1 MIKDFSLQEATY
13 QIRDCYNSMKEVF
26 PFIKDNQ
33 LWKGLRRH
41 KWISLLTLISSI
53 LITYILVC
61 NCIDFFSAGSLEK
74 GVVDIKLGEEIDE
87 EKISKL
93 KEAGKSLLLTGG
105 WKYLFLI
112 VFEVVIFFF
121 ATQTL
126 GILKD
131 IKISPTF
138 KQFLQAERRMIK
150 VMIRNFITAIL
161 ISIPIHIVF
170 GILSMDS
177 LIHITMFFIH
187 AYFIGLA
194 FLDNYYEQFEINI
207 KESSNRIYNHRYAST
222 FLGVV
227 ISLMLY
233 IPLIGPLITPLFGA
247 IAATLYGHKN
257 RLEHLQEE
265 LD

>member
-41 KWISLLTLISSI
+41 KWISLLTIISSI

-112 VFEVVIFFF
+112 VCMVI
-121 ATQTL
+121 L
-126 GILKD
+126 VHMLVM
-131 IKISPTF
+131 
-138 KQFLQAERRMIK
+138 MI
-150 VMIRNFITAIL
+150 
-161 ISIPIHIVF
+161 IVC
-170 GILSMDS
+170 
-177 LIHITMFFIH
+177 
-187 AYFIGLA
+187 
-194 FLDNYYEQFEINI
+194 
-207 KESSNRIYNHRYAST
+207 
-222 FLGVV
+222 
-227 ISLMLY
+227 
-233 IPLIGPLITPLFGA
+233 
-247 IAATLYGHKN
+247 
-257 RLEHLQEE
+257 
-265 LD
+265 